1 MVIWPPTTA
10 AAAAFR
16 LLSSRLRNVWHISR
30 HFFSWKCHRQGE
42 SPFVKLSA
50 VRAGARETKQRRKKL
65 EGKEPANNRRTRNGT
80 SQRFMAYHFF
90 FRLHKT
96 TDIAFP
102 FWSVKKTTF
111 YRPRTSETESTF
123 EKCCTQDGRP
133 WRFSLLRSTK
143 SVKKCLIFFLTSFS
157 IFGRIGWPNELL
169 WAATLFSFRF
179 PTTMSSFCFCCG
191 RWLVVAGR

>member
-1 MVIWPPTTA
+1 MVIWPPTTT

-102 FWSVKKTTF
+102 FWSVKKDNVQPAKNKWNRVNFRKMLYTRWPSLAFLSSQVDKISQKVFDFFSDKFFDFWPTRMTKWTTLGCNIVLVQI
-111 YRPRTSETESTF
+111 SDNNVE
-123 EKCCTQDGRP
+123 
-133 WRFSLLRSTK
+133 
-143 SVKKCLIFFLTSFS
+143 FLF
-157 IFGRIGWPNELL
+157 LL
-169 WAATLFSFRF
+169 WS
-179 PTTMSSFCFCCG
+179 MIGGS
-191 RWLVVAGR
+191 W

>member
-102 FWSVKKTTF
+102 FWSVKK
-111 YRPRTSETESTF
+111 R
-123 EKCCTQDGRP
+123 Q
-133 WRFSLLRSTK
+133 RSTGQEQVKPSQLSKNAVHKMAVLGVSLFSGRQNQSK
-143 SVKKCLIFFLTSFS
+143 SVWFFF
-157 IFGRIGWPNELL
+157 WQV
-169 WAATLFSFRF
+169 FRF
-179 PTTMSSFCFCCG
+179 LAESDDQMNYFGLQHCSRSDFRQQCRVFVF
-191 RWLVVAGR
+191 VVVDDWW